1 LREQRRR
8 IDESQFDAVGLCD
21 LLGENGRTGGEP
33 QPWTE
38 GRAGAAAD
46 GDDHVAIA
54 AVGRCRIAGEV
65 QADLPKRLG
74 ANEVC
79 TFR

>member
-1 LREQRRR
+1 MP
-8 IDESQFDAVGLCD
+8 SAFA
-21 LLGENGRTGGEP
+21 TGGEP

-65 QADLPKRLG
+65 QADLPESLG
-74 ANEVC
+74 AYKIC
-79 TFR
+79 AFW